1 MADNLSEFM
10 KKLEAS
16 EPPQFASP
24 EMRYGAN
31 EDALTVYFRSGE
43 SYAYHLNNVVTLF
56 LSFEGDEL
64 VGCRVKGLRRAL
76 QPEGKLT
83 IAVHQD
89 GKLELGLFFHL
100 LAYDTPEPEPR
111 NRLVELGQRAKGMEL
126 DTQRL
131 TLSS

>member
-1 MADNLSEFM
+1 MAEKLIDFLKE
-10 KKLEAS
+10 LEAS
-16 EPPQFASP
+16 EPPPLAPP

-43 SYAYHLNNVVTLF
+43 SYAYPLNKVATLF

-64 VGCRVKGLRRAL
+64 VGCRVKGLRRVL
-76 QPEGKLT
+76 EPDGKLT
-83 IAVHQD
+83 IAVPRD

-126 DTQRL
+126 DTQQL
-131 TLSS
+131 MFSS